1 MIEVLNFLNS
11 RTTFRYTGIFRWEGD
26 MVRTICLF
34 DRNGEKVPSSPT
46 GRLDDTL
53 CQFVTETS
61 NFITTESANDERLMG
76 FENHGAIDSYVG
88 LPLLREPGD
97 IYGTLCHFD
106 PEVRL
111 ISDSEILFLQAV
123 AVLLM
128 DYLK

>member
-1 MIEVLNFLNS
+1 
-11 RTTFRYTGIFRWEGD
+11 

-34 DRNGEKVPSSPT
+34 DRNGKKVPSSPT

-53 CQFVTETS
+53 CQFVTETA
-61 NFITTESANDERLMG
+61 NFITTESASDERLAG
-76 FENHGAIDSYVG
+76 FENRGAMDSYVG

-97 IYGTLCHFD
+97 IYDTLCHFD
-106 PEVRL
+106 PEARL
-111 ISDSEILFLQAV
+111 ISDSEVLFLQVV

>member
-1 MIEVLNFLNS
+1 MLNFLNS

-46 GRLDDTL
+46 VRLDDTF
-53 CQFVTETS
+53 CQFVTEAS
-61 NFITTESANDERLMG
+61 NFITTESANDERLMK
-76 FENHGAIDSYVG
+76 FKNRDAMDSYVG

-106 PEVRL
+106 PEARL
-111 ISDSEILFLQAV
+111 ISDSEVLFLQAV

-128 DYLK
+128 DYL